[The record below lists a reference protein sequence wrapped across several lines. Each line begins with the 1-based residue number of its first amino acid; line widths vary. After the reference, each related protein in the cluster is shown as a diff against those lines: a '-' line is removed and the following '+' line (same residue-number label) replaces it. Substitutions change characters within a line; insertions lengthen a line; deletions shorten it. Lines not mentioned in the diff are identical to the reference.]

1 MRSTFLAGTLLVL
14 LFLIS
19 ACSDYSVKVSA
30 TPNSAPPG
38 GKGDV
43 VVSLNARGDWHINP
57 DAPVMIKFTS
67 PEGVK
72 LERDELSH
80 EDRGTE
86 NTFKT
91 GFNVG
96 KDAKSGDK
104 IIKVDI
110 FFSICA
116 EELCKLIQE
125 EHDIALRIK

>member
-1 MRSTFLAGTLLVL
+1 MKKGIIATLLVL
-14 LFLIS
+14 LFLVS

-30 TPNSAPPG
+30 SPESASPG

-43 VVSLNARGDWHINP
+43 AVSLSAHGDWYINP

-96 KDAKSGDK
+96 KDAKSGNK
-104 IIKVDI
+104 VIKADI
-110 FFSICA
+110 FFSICT